1 MNRILTLLALAITFA
16 TGANAQPQ
24 AEKFGAYIIGG
35 DEAAPVIKALKQK
48 MQASKPFEVVTKD
61 DVSKVI
67 ITIDCMARE
76 KQSMAF
82 VCMYVLHFNGASL
95 KTFMGGGLYVAATA
109 DDVANNFLASIAQD
123 IVDRFDSINKDN
135 LRSALESC
143 LMLTDTKCN
152 VPGPLQKEFGEKQM
166 TLGQYMISKQ
176 H

>member
-1 MNRILTLLALAITFA
+1 MYPEEDNLGI
-16 TGANAQPQ
+16 
-24 AEKFGAYIIGG
+24 
-35 DEAAPVIKALKQK
+35 
-48 MQASKPFEVVTKD
+48 EVVTKD